1 MNSIQLSQRMSRM
14 CSALAIVVLSW
25 GVGLAQAE
33 WLETT
38 RSTSRGLTTYIDPTT
53 IHIDH
58 KHELVKMWAL
68 YDFKTVQKFHQ
79 SSYLSLKSQQQYD
92 CTEGRSRT
100 LAQSFFEGNM
110 GDGDVVFADSTERSW
125 NPVAPGSMGESLWRL
140 ACLNVNH

>member
-1 MNSIQLSQRMSRM
+1 M
-14 CSALAIVVLSW
+14 CVAVAILVLSCDI
-25 GVGLAQAE
+25 GLAQAE
-33 WLETT
+33 WLEAT
-38 RSTSRGLTTYIDPTT
+38 RTISRGLTAYIDPTT
-53 IHIDH
+53 IRIDH